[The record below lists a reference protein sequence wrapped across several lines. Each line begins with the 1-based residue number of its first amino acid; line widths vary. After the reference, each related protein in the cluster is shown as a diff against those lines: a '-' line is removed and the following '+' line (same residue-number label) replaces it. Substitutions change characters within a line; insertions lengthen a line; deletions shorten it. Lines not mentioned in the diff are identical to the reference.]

1 MCSQNLIWKLCESIQ
16 YSYHPK
22 QSVQTHGLYSQS
34 VKQCKAVF
42 GSTDKLAITEAENT
56 INYTILTSYFNSFIC
71 LLWSWGIMKHYLK
84 SWEIL
89 MTDETIRLSNIPVTK
104 SSLPA
109 HRQIWCIFTAW
120 MWQVYEYSVF
130 KQEMEVSVQ
139 VWNPSTM
146 EVEAAGSLNHL
157 NT

>member
-1 MCSQNLIWKLCESIQ
+1 
-16 YSYHPK
+16 
-22 QSVQTHGLYSQS
+22 
-34 VKQCKAVF
+34 
-42 GSTDKLAITEAENT
+42 
-56 INYTILTSYFNSFIC
+56 
-71 LLWSWGIMKHYLK
+71 
-84 SWEIL
+84 